1 MCNNALVKSNNV
13 KTEGKTVRNLNIA
26 STLTARTAA
35 GGKIGWSSLV
45 LLAALAATGAAQ
57 AQSAATSAAAPAAAT
72 DDSLT
77 FHGITLYGIVD
88 VGIQNQTHGAPIS
101 DYFVAGSADVVQKNS
116 NRSVTGVTPSN
127 LSNSRIG
134 LQGVEPLVGDW
145 SGVFR
150 LETFFNPQSGQIS
163 DALKSL
169 VQNNGRTCAGTVA
182 VQQACLATQ
191 NTNIDSSASGQTFIQ
206 SYAGVSSKTFGTFT
220 FGRQNTVLA
229 DGVAKYDPNFASQA
243 FSLIG
248 LSGTT
253 AGGGDTQNRR
263 LDSSLK
269 YVGSFNVMEGASAHL
284 SAQYK
289 FNQSTGSANTAYEVA
304 IGGDYAGASVDLYYA
319 KIKDAVAAAALTA
332 AQVSTLAGPPGLCPS
347 PLPAGGCVSA
357 SPSNALAA
365 TISDNTTFAIYALY
379 NMGVLKFYG
388 GYEHIK
394 YANPST
400 PLSAGFNLAAYTIA
414 FVNNTAFPNDK
425 TLQVF
430 WAGVRYTVLPQLD
443 LVGAYYGYKQ
453 NSYGTGANA
462 GCSTSVAG
470 TCSGTEDVISFDAD
484 YRLSKRFDA
493 YAGAMYSGVHDGLA
507 NGYLFHTTD
516 ITTTMGVRFKF

>member
-1 MCNNALVKSNNV
+1 V
-13 KTEGKTVRNLNIA
+13 
-26 STLTARTAA
+26 
-35 GGKIGWSSLV
+35 
-45 LLAALAATGAAQ
+45 
-57 AQSAATSAAAPAAAT
+57 
-72 DDSLT
+72 T

-101 DYFVAGSADVVQKNS
+101 DYFVGGSAEVVQKNS
-116 NRSVTGVTPSN
+116 NHSVTGITPSN
-127 LSNSRIG
+127 LSQSRVG

-169 VQNNGRTCAGTVA
+169 TQNNGRP
-182 VQQACLATQ
+182 LANQ
-191 NTNIDSSASGQTFIQ
+191 NTNVDSSASGQTFIQ

-248 LSGTT
+248 ISGVT

-269 YVGSFNVMEGASAHL
+269 YVGSFNVVEGGAAHL

-304 IGGDYAGASVDLYYA
+304 IGGDYAGASVDAYYA
-319 KIKDAVAAAALTA
+319 KIKGAVAAAALSA
-332 AQVSTLAGPPGLCPS
+332 AQVAGLPALCPN
-347 PLPAGGCVSA
+347 PLPAGGSCVAA

-365 TISDNTTFAIYALY
+365 TISDNTTFAIYGLY

-394 YANPST
+394 YANPTT

-414 FVNNTAFPNDK
+414 YVNNTAFPSDK

-430 WAGVRYTVLPQLD
+430 WAGVRYTVLPELD

-470 TCSGTEDVISFDAD
+470 TCSGREDVISFDAD

-493 YAGAMYSGVHDGLA
+493 YAGVMYSGVHDGLA

-516 ITTTMGVRFKF
+516 ITTTTGVRFKF